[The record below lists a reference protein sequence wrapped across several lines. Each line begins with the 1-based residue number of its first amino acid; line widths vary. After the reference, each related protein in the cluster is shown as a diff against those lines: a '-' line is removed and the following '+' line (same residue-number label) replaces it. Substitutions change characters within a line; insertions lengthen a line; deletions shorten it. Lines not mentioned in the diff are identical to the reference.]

1 MHCPNFSHWRSVI
14 LSVPNGMPICF
25 EQRTLRDSAL
35 AFICWGYWS
44 WIHIPMAIKRHVTA
58 SCDFIFWIA
67 WGLYARC
74 LPAWFHE
81 AEETL
86 LPLTHLRDLDH
97 MMGGRRGMQVLPLAR
112 SFENPLLKANYHL
125 QKLCSLRMIRTPKTP
140 QKSHLLLGEFVNLWG
155 ITTQTSDLQQS
166 SASFFY
172 ISSLYLFSPIRCN
185 WSCMDWQNPQRN
197 YSRSKRFEY
206 LSRNYFQGVPL
217 LKSVSMIN

>member
-1 MHCPNFSHWRSVI
+1 MHCPNCSHWRSVM

-97 MMGGRRGMQVLPLAR
+97 MMGGRRRMQGLPFAR
-112 SFENPLLKANYHL
+112 SFDSPFSRQIITCKSFALCAWLEH
-125 QKLCSLRMIRTPKTP
+125 QKSLRKVI
-140 QKSHLLLGEFVNLWG
+140 
-155 ITTQTSDLQQS
+155 
-166 SASFFY
+166 Y
-172 ISSLYLFSPIRCN
+172 C
-185 WSCMDWQNPQRN
+185 
-197 YSRSKRFEY
+197 
-206 LSRNYFQGVPL
+206 
-217 LKSVSMIN
+217 